1 MPLPEE
7 LRPSIDSQ
15 VADLANIGE
24 RHGGMMTAA
33 VFLREFVGKGKDG
46 EQIPWA
52 HIDIAGPS
60 FNNGSPYGYT
70 HKQGTG
76 CTVRTLVAYV
86 AHILAAAASPH
97 RPLRQPRRP
106 CGTGIVPCAAGPR
119 DTGHKRS
126 TNAAPRWSMDKWF
139 AKVNHGSH
147 KCKRTSTLA

>member
-7 LRPSIDSQ
+7 LRPSLDSQ

-46 EQIPWA
+46 EQIPGPTSTSP
-52 HIDIAGPS
+52 GPS

-86 AHILAAAASPH
+86 EDLLAASA
-97 RPLRQPRRP
+97 
-106 CGTGIVPCAAGPR
+106 
-119 DTGHKRS
+119 
-126 TNAAPRWSMDKWF
+126 
-139 AKVNHGSH
+139 
-147 KCKRTSTLA
+147 